1 MCLSGGAGLV
11 GLNLIALLQQLNP
24 EWQLLVVDK
33 KREAV
38 QAGRKLFPAV
48 EFLCEDLT
56 RSEGMQWPERLAGCD
71 ACVMLQAE
79 IGNTD
84 PTQFERNNILTTEV
98 VLEQLKRHAI
108 QRLVHIS
115 SSVVNSVATDHYTTT
130 KRAQEKLVQH
140 SWPGVV
146 ILRPTLMFGWFD
158 RKHLG
163 WLARFMQKL
172 PVFPIPGSGRFI
184 RQPLYVGDFCQV
196 IQSCL
201 EQPQLSGTYDITGLE
216 QVSYISMMRQLR
228 QAVNARTWIIHLPI
242 PLFGWLLQLWALI
255 SRKPAFTRSQL
266 PALTAGDEFQVIDW
280 PGIFSVQPTELADA
294 LRMTYQDP
302 RYSQVVLPF

>member
-1 MCLSGGAGLV
+1 MKVFLSGGAGLV

-108 QRLVHIS
+108 QRLVHQQLG
-115 SSVVNSVATDHYTTT
+115 
-130 KRAQEKLVQH
+130 RE
-140 SWPGVV
+140 
-146 ILRPTLMFGWFD
+146 LRCH
-158 RKHLG
+158 R
-163 WLARFMQKL
+163 
-172 PVFPIPGSGRFI
+172 
-184 RQPLYVGDFCQV
+184 PLHHHQ
-196 IQSCL
+196 
-201 EQPQLSGTYDITGLE
+201 
-216 QVSYISMMRQLR
+216 
-228 QAVNARTWIIHLPI
+228 
-242 PLFGWLLQLWALI
+242 
-255 SRKPAFTRSQL
+255 TRSGKAGAKQL
-266 PALTAGDEFQVIDW
+266 AG
-280 PGIFSVQPTELADA
+280 
-294 LRMTYQDP
+294 
-302 RYSQVVLPF
+302 